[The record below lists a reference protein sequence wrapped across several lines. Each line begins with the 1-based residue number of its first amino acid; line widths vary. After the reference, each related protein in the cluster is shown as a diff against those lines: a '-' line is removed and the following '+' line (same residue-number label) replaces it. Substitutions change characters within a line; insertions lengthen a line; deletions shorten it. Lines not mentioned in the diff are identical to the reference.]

1 MFYSCLQF
9 LFVHE
14 VFCLRFSAYEM
25 QLDWIRVRWLTWI
38 LNNIPLL
45 CYKKTLVAF
54 KVCTRSYNIAP
65 CTSQFALLLFSTV
78 ISSVNTRGTGSTGS
92 RHTHAVIW
100 GDMLVI
106 MSSSCP
112 SPYSSL
118 DIILVQVGLFFIY
131 PQDSVQELYGMFLPK
146 WNLVNGL
153 HLKETLDSR
162 LLIDDL
168 DTNTPTSYCEGVF
181 LHQRKNSSIIHH
193 KCFKNVPK
201 SRFGHA

>member
-65 CTSQFALLLFSTV
+65 CTSQFALLLFSAV

-131 PQDSVQELYGMFLPK
+131 PQDSVPELYGMFLPK

-153 HLKETLDSR
+153 HLKETLYIYSGEVVSWLMTLTQIHLPPIAKGFFFTR
-162 LLIDDL
+162 ERILLSST
-168 DTNTPTSYCEGVF
+168 TNV
-181 LHQRKNSSIIHH
+181 
-193 KCFKNVPK
+193 
-201 SRFGHA
+201 